1 MKYDRAT
8 RLERN
13 ERTRQANH
21 ARLAALND
29 KPRTIMR
36 GYAMMPR
43 GPVSPETLFRSIAT
57 DPAPILK
64 ETETMVSGIEKPT
77 SKLLATPIAVAFEFF
92 CPDKSCGRDDPIP
105 AIGGSFMWDRRPSV
119 VTCPDCGQSFRVSL
133 RIQS

>member
-13 ERTRQANH
+13 ERTRQANRM
-21 ARLAALND
+21 RLAALKD
-29 KPRTIMR
+29 KPKTFMS
-36 GYAMMPR
+36 GYAMTPR
-43 GPVSPETLFRSIAT
+43 GP
-57 DPAPILK
+57 APIPE
-64 ETETMVSGIEKPT
+64 ETETMASGIEKPT
-77 SKLLATPIAVAFEFF
+77 SKLLATPIAVAFEIF

-105 AIGGSFMWDRRPSV
+105 ATDGSFLWDRCPFV